1 MARDVRKGSKADVT
15 LLNIDVR
22 FSPESGHCR
31 AQLECLLW
39 ANSGHSPIKVMSE
52 IRRLPLLR
60 GSLTERVLFFDRS
73 EGRTPSI
80 VRLTPFSYL
89 VGLPDVYRAFILIA
103 HADRQTTS
111 QGSELRPYNWD
122 IPVEGERWQSRSSWR
137 YSRRKKWEGLSSN
150 SHWWSTLFGKSPCLA
165 LYDRQVAELRNQ
177 LYQR

>member
-1 MARDVRKGSKADVT
+1 MGHKRTFWPSVAMSALPPKADIQKRLSHVCFVPIAPKAPT
-15 LLNIDVR
+15 TTR
-22 FSPESGHCR
+22 FVDGTR
-31 AQLECLLW
+31 F
-39 ANSGHSPIKVMSE
+39 V
-52 IRRLPLLR
+52 LR
-60 GSLTERVLFFDRS
+60 QER
-73 EGRTPSI
+73 GRTPSI
-80 VRLTPFSYL
+80 VRITPFSYL

-122 IPVEGERWQSRSSWR
+122 ISVEGERWQSRSCWR

>member
-1 MARDVRKGSKADVT
+1 MSAFGSKAD
-15 LLNIDVR
+15 IASIKRDVR
-22 FSPESGHCR
+22 FARESGHCR
-31 AQLECLLW
+31 TTLGCPLSAT
-39 ANSGHSPIKVMSE
+39 SGYGPIKVMSE

-60 GSLTERVLFFDRS
+60 GSLTERFVFRQ
-73 EGRTPSI
+73 ERGRTPSI
-80 VRLTPFSYL
+80 VKLTPFGYL

-122 IPVEGERWQSRSSWR
+122 ISVEGERWQSRSCWR
-137 YSRRKKWEGLSSN
+137 YSRREKWEGLSSN

>member
-1 MARDVRKGSKADVT
+1 MSALGQKQTLDWRPLMSALPPKAD
-15 LLNIDVR
+15 IAEYDWDVR
-22 FSPESGHCR
+22 FG
-31 AQLECLLW
+31 
-39 ANSGHSPIKVMSE
+39 PIKVMSE

-60 GSLTERVLFFDRS
+60 GSLTERFVLRQ
-73 EGRTPSI
+73 ERGRTPSI

-122 IPVEGERWQSRSSWR
+122 ISVEGERWQSRSCWR

>member
-1 MARDVRKGSKADVT
+1 
-15 LLNIDVR
+15 
-22 FSPESGHCR
+22 
-31 AQLECLLW
+31 
-39 ANSGHSPIKVMSE
+39 MSE

-60 GSLTERVLFFDRS
+60 GSLTERFVLRQ
-73 EGRTPSI
+73 ERGRTPSI
-80 VRLTPFSYL
+80 VRLTQFSYL
-89 VGLPDVYRAFILIA
+89 VGLPDVYLLIA

-122 IPVEGERWQSRSSWR
+122 ISVEGERWQSRSSWR

>member
-1 MARDVRKGSKADVT
+1 MSALGQKQTLDWRPLMSALPPKAD
-15 LLNIDVR
+15 IAEYDWDVR
-22 FSPESGHCR
+22 FG
-31 AQLECLLW
+31 
-39 ANSGHSPIKVMSE
+39 PIKVMSE

-60 GSLTERVLFFDRS
+60 GSLTERR
-73 EGRTPSI
+73 I

-89 VGLPDVYRAFILIA
+89 VGLLDVYRAFIA

-122 IPVEGERWQSRSSWR
+122 ISVEGERRQSRSCWR
-137 YSRRKKWEGLSSN
+137 YSRRKKWQGLSSN
-150 SHWWSTLFGKSPCLA
+150 SHWWSTLFGKSPRLA

>member
-1 MARDVRKGSKADVT
+1 MALQNRDVRFTPK
-15 LLNIDVR
+15 
-22 FSPESGHCR
+22 SGHVRCNWG
-31 AQLECLLW
+31 CPLW

-60 GSLTERVLFFDRS
+60 GSLTERFVLRQ
-73 EGRTPSI
+73 ERGRTPSI
-80 VRLTPFSYL
+80 VRFTPFSYL
-89 VGLPDVYRAFILIA
+89 VGLPDVYRAFTLIA

-122 IPVEGERWQSRSSWR
+122 ISVEGERWQSRSCWR

>member
-1 MARDVRKGSKADVT
+1 
-15 LLNIDVR
+15 
-22 FSPESGHCR
+22 
-31 AQLECLLW
+31 
-39 ANSGHSPIKVMSE
+39 
-52 IRRLPLLR
+52 
-60 GSLTERVLFFDRS
+60 LTERFVLRQ
-73 EGRTPSI
+73 ERGRTPSI
-80 VRLTPFSYL
+80 VRFAPFSYL

-122 IPVEGERWQSRSSWR
+122 ISVEGERWQSRSCWR

>member
-1 MARDVRKGSKADVT
+1 MT
-15 LLNIDVR
+15 LLNFDVR
-22 FSPESGHCR
+22 FTPESGHSPARSGCP
-31 AQLECLLW
+31 LW
-39 ANSGHSPIKVMSE
+39 APIADIVPSKSCLKYE
-52 IRRLPLLR
+52 GSHLLR
-60 GSLTERVLFFDRS
+60 GSLTERFVLRQ
-73 EGRTPSI
+73 ERGRTPSI
-80 VRLTPFSYL
+80 VKLTPFSYL

-122 IPVEGERWQSRSSWR
+122 IPVEGERWQSRSCWR